1 MTDQIDGL
9 CSPVAAQFM
18 RQRHRAGRCTRVS
31 APKLAWLIPRVS
43 GSSMGP
49 AGRSRRSIIGVWL
62 PAGSVRAKES
72 PIRRPR
78 RARSCTFLAVV
89 PRTEPR
95 LVVRRDRG
103 SWKRINGSPAA
114 RRGPLPAVIQTLE
127 PLAWRL
133 ALGGGGLTK
142 SSGPIQAARPASRIS
157 RIICSAGISLPPKN
171 PNSSPATSRMFFANL
186 PSGG

>member
-1 MTDQIDGL
+1 VLDNDGL

-133 ALGGGGLTK
+133 ALGGGGHRDEVVRTDP
-142 SSGPIQAARPASRIS
+142 GGQAGVA
-157 RIICSAGISLPPKN
+157 N
-171 PNSSPATSRMFFANL
+171 FANHL
-186 PSGG
+186 LGGHFAATEEPELLARDIANVLC